1 MYFYGIGII
10 IISFVRRR
18 LGRCR
23 PGPSDGGCG
32 GAAAI
37 GNWGLQEQ
45 LRRMGVRD
53 KRLQREIKES
63 RESCGVEGKQ
73 VVDCSGGGGGQ
84 TDWGM
89 RMISRKRGTGDDKE

>member
-1 MYFYGIGII
+1 M
-10 IISFVRRR
+10 SSCV
-18 LGRCR
+18 
-23 PGPSDGGCG
+23 PSDGGGG

-45 LRRMGVRD
+45 LRRMGLRA
-53 KRLQREIKES
+53 KRLQREIKKS
-63 RESCGVEGKQ
+63 RESGGVEGKQ

-89 RMISRKRGTGDDKE
+89 RMISRRRGTGDDKE